1 MKNYTVIRVHKNE
14 FGQACKVLDTFPDY
28 TTAYF
33 FISKMNKMYQTASL
47 HFVID
52 AYQSLRALFLI
63 QKKENIYSD
72 ASCLIWKN
80 LTHLTISSKFCIT
93 KIL

>member
-14 FGQACKVLDTFPDY
+14 FGQVCKVLDTFPDY

-52 AYQSLRALFLI
+52 AYQSLRALF
-63 QKKENIYSD
+63 
-72 ASCLIWKN
+72 
-80 LTHLTISSKFCIT
+80 
-93 KIL
+93 

>member
-33 FISKMNKMYQTASL
+33 FISKMNRMYQTASL

-52 AYQSLRALFLI
+52 AYLSLRALFLV
-63 QKKENIYSD
+63 KKKTSIVRCFLHCFESQLNVLLPD
-72 ASCLIWKN
+72 GC
-80 LTHLTISSKFCIT
+80 
-93 KIL
+93 

>member
-28 TTAYF
+28 TAAYF

-52 AYQSLRALFLI
+52 AY
-63 QKKENIYSD
+63 
-72 ASCLIWKN
+72 
-80 LTHLTISSKFCIT
+80 
-93 KIL
+93 